1 MIHSLATSLTISLT
15 AMLLGGLMLP
25 YSMLPEIAGKF
36 AQLLPAT
43 QAMNAFNGLAM
54 GKSADFA
61 PWGSVIAAPAFQEI
75 AERLVVMMGL
85 PPDTS
90 VAQQTVG
97 G

>member
-1 MIHSLATSLTISLT
+1 MASFV
-15 AMLLGGLMLP
+15 GWGPLP
-25 YSMLPEIAGKF
+25 DPRFLVLVRIDK
-36 AQLLPAT
+36 PAT
-43 QAMNAFNGLAM
+43 
-54 GKSADFA
+54 A